1 MKRILSLEEAVTLL
15 KDSNKL
21 TQRLIIASMVL
32 SVFLTVVKIWMLK

>member
-1 MKRILSLEEAVTLL
+1 MKRILSLEEAVAVLTQ
-15 KDSNKL
+15 SNRF